1 MRAELCRRQLR
12 QDPVQMT
19 ADALRLLAEK
29 FNLTPCS
36 GDPRAGEGQG
46 RQAGVWCSQYRFWR
60 PAPET
65 QMGLSLRP
73 PPQPDLYAPD
83 ASKAETGR
91 QHPSCPVGFHRAA
104 FHRR

>member
-65 QMGLSLRP
+65 QMGCPFVRRPSLICMRLMP
-73 PPQPDLYAPD
+73 LKQ
-83 ASKAETGR
+83 KRTGSIP
-91 QHPSCPVGFHRAA
+91 HVL
-104 FHRR
+104 

>member
-36 GDPRAGEGQG
+36 GDPSVLVKVRDDKRAY
-46 RQAGVWCSQYRFWR
+46 GVLNTAFGGLRLRLKW
-60 PAPET
+60 
-65 QMGLSLRP
+65 LSLRP
-73 PPQPDLYAPD
+73 GAPR
-83 ASKAETGR
+83 G
-91 QHPSCPVGFHRAA
+91 
-104 FHRR
+104 

>member
-36 GDPRAGEGQG
+36 GDPSVLVKVRDDKRAY
-46 RQAGVWCSQYRFWR
+46 GVLNTAFG
-60 PAPET
+60 
-65 QMGLSLRP
+65 GLLRP

-83 ASKAETGR
+83 ASKAETDR